1 MGREPPLVY
10 TLRPLIKIKQ
20 NPILKLHEEREGG
33 DWRRE
38 EGDEEEEEGEEEEDR
53 VGSLK
58 LIE

>member
-1 MGREPPLVY
+1 MKRE
-10 TLRPLIKIKQ
+10 K
-20 NPILKLHEEREGG
+20 EGG
-33 DWRRE
+33 GAWRGE